1 MPCPKLRISASNK
14 ENVMRTLV
22 STLLLM
28 LYSES
33 HADLSS
39 DLRQLRN
46 TISETA
52 KTSKELGNLTGSTE
66 DSRNSGAN
74 EGVGTIGQGVKEG
87 DILVAKISNIKLFKE
102 PSKKSVPIG
111 TLSKQDEM
119 IYTGNQV
126 DGFYSVTTSNK
137 DDAWVEKI
145 LVKKR

>member
-1 MPCPKLRISASNK
+1 
-14 ENVMRTLV
+14 MRTLACV
-22 STLLLM
+22 LLLM

-33 HADLSS
+33 RADLAS
-39 DLRQLRN
+39 DLRQLRS

-52 KTSKELGNLTGSTE
+52 KTSKELGSFAGSTE
-66 DSRNSGAN
+66 DSRNSDAN
-74 EGVGTIGQGVKEG
+74 ESAGTTRQGVKEG

-102 PSKKSVPIG
+102 PSKKSVSIG